1 MAGLALDDGSL
12 LSFTQ
17 TIPVN
22 GVQTAITAN
31 HPDRLLTF
39 GSRLS
44 LLGNDTY
51 GTAHCDA
58 TVLTRG
64 PNAST
69 CPQ

>member
-1 MAGLALDDGSL
+1 LDGVALDDGSSL
-12 LSFTQ
+12 NFTQ

-22 GVQTAITAN
+22 GVQTTITGN
-31 HPDRLLTF
+31 GKDLLLTF

-44 LLGNDTY
+44 LLANDAF
-51 GTAHCDA
+51 GTASCDA

-64 PNAST
+64 PNAPT